1 MKQNVIK
8 RTASVLTA
16 LAMVLCLSMTLFA
29 FALDDGAY
37 LVSRTTSYANPETGK
52 TVDGGTDIAL
62 GDSMCASIVDDNVLV
77 EKVGNQYY
85 VTLGLGLMS
94 NIKNV
99 RIQIQTASGSYRNV
113 PITKT
118 GSCQRDND
126 TCNHYRFQMD
136 DPSKLI
142 SPIFYV
148 DPMGRDVQFFVKLN
162 MGSARKGTGNFVAEM
177 VKSSSASSQKGK
189 AEAAAKTTASTPKT
203 TVKSANTYKV
213 TTVEAEED
221 SAPSGNY
228 SAETKDG
235 LKKLLRV
242 AIAVVVGIAL
252 LIALILGIRAIV
264 KKRN

>member
-1 MKQNVIK
+1 MKQKVLK

-16 LAMVLCLSMTLFA
+16 LAMVLALSMTLFA
-29 FALDDGAY
+29 FALEDGAY

-52 TVDGGTDIAL
+52 TVDGGTNIAL

-77 EKVGNQYY
+77 EKVGNKYY

-99 RIQIQTASGSYRNV
+99 RIQVQTANGSYKNV

-118 GSCQRDND
+118 GSCQRDDD
-126 TCNHYRFQMD
+126 TCNHYRFQME

-162 MGSARKGTGNFVAEM
+162 MGSARKGTGNFKAEM
-177 VKSSSASSQKGK
+177 VKSSAGTSPK
-189 AEAAAKTTASTPKT
+189 AETKTVKAAASTPKAT
-203 TVKSANTYKV
+203 AKAANTYKV
-213 TTVEAEED
+213 TTVQAEED
-221 SAPSGNY
+221 SVPSGNY
-228 SAETKDG
+228 SADTKDG
-235 LKKLLRV
+235 LQKLLRIVIFGIV
-242 AIAVVVGIAL
+242 AVA
-252 LIALILGIRAIV
+252 ALIVLIFVLRSFL
-264 KKRN
+264 KRR

>member
-1 MKQNVIK
+1 MKKKVLK

-16 LAMVLCLSMTLFA
+16 LAMVLALSVTLFA
-29 FALDDGAY
+29 FALEDGAY

-52 TVDGGTDIAL
+52 TFDGGTDIAL

-77 EKVGNQYY
+77 EKVGNKYY

-99 RIQIQTASGSYRNV
+99 RIQVQTANGSYKNV

-118 GSCQRDND
+118 GSCQRDDD
-126 TCNHYRFQMD
+126 TCNHYRFQME

-162 MGSARKGTGNFVAEM
+162 MGSARKGTGNFKAEM
-177 VKSSSASSQKGK
+177 VKSSAGTSRGAETKTVK
-189 AEAAAKTTASTPKT
+189 AAASTPKA
-203 TVKSANTYKV
+203 TVKAANTYKV
-213 TTVEAEED
+213 TTVAAEED
-221 SAPSGNY
+221 NAPSGNY
-228 SAETKDG
+228 SEETKDG
-235 LKKLLRV
+235 MMKMLRTV
-242 AIAVVVGIAL
+242 LMVFAAVL
-252 LIALILGIRAIV
+252 ALIVLVFGIRAFV
-264 KKRN
+264 KRR

>member
-1 MKQNVIK
+1 MNRTLK
-8 RTASVLTA
+8 RLASVLCA
-16 LAMVLCLSMTLFA
+16 VAMCLALSMTMFA

-77 EKVGNQYY
+77 EKVGSKYY
-85 VTLGLGLMS
+85 VTMGLGLMS

-99 RIQIQTASGSYRNV
+99 RMQVQTAGGSYKSV
-113 PITKT
+113 PVTKT
-118 GSCQRDND
+118 GSCQRDGD
-126 TCNHYRFQMD
+126 TCNHYRFQVD

-162 MGSARKGTGNFVAEM
+162 MGSARKGTGNFKAEM
-177 VKSSSASSQKGK
+177 VKASSGTSPK
-189 AEAAAKTTASTPKT
+189 AASITAAKNAANSPKVTAKAAKTYAMT
-203 TVKSANTYKV
+203 TVA
-213 TTVEAEED
+213 VEDDNA
-221 SAPSGNY
+221 SSGNY

-235 LKKLLRV
+235 MKKLLRV
-242 AIAVVVGIAL
+242 VLTGFAAVVVL
-252 LIALILGIRAIV
+252 VALIFGIRALV
-264 KKRN
+264 NKRR

>member
-1 MKQNVIK
+1 MNRTLK
-8 RTASVLTA
+8 RLASVLCA
-16 LAMVLCLSMTLFA
+16 VAICLALSMTMFA

-77 EKVGNQYY
+77 EKVGSKYY
-85 VTLGLGLMS
+85 VTMGLGLMS

-99 RIQIQTASGSYRNV
+99 RMQVQTAGGSYKSV
-113 PITKT
+113 PVTKT
-118 GSCQRDND
+118 GSCQRDGD
-126 TCNHYRFQMD
+126 TCNHYRFQVD

-162 MGSARKGTGNFVAEM
+162 MGSARKGTGNFKAEM
-177 VKSSSASSQKGK
+177 VKASSGTSPKT
-189 AEAAAKTTASTPKT
+189 AEKTAAKQ
-203 TVKSANTYKV
+203 SANASKV
-213 TTVEAEED
+213 TTRTAGTYAMTTVAVEDDNA
-221 SAPSGNY
+221 SSGNY

-235 LKKLLRV
+235 MEKLLRV
-242 AIAVVVGIAL
+242 ILTGFAAVVVL
-252 LIALILGIRAIV
+252 VVLIFGIRALV
-264 KKRN
+264 NKRR